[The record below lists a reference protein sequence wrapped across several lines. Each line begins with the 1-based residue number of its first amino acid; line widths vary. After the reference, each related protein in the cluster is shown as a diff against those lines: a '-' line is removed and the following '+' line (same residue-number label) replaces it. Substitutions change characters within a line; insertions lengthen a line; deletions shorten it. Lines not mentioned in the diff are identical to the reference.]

1 MPLAEYRRKRNFA
14 ETPEPV
20 GRVRRAGRS
29 PIFVVQK
36 HDASRLHFAF
46 SRQAPKPFAGLT
58 QKPPCE
64 DAHPLPEL
72 AAPELSRRVVVPA
85 GFRATP
91 LLTAQ
96 EEKQQRQQR
105 ADQQARGQGEI
116 EGKVAALDE
125 DVAGQAPE
133 PGDPPP
139 F

>member
-1 MPLAEYRRKRNFA
+1 MPPAFPRIPAPRAALAVGEFVLEVEARPGA
-14 ETPEPV
+14 EAPASPATPETTNP
-20 GRVRRAGRS
+20 
-29 PIFVVQK
+29 
-36 HDASRLHFAF
+36 
-46 SRQAPKPFAGLT
+46 PKPFAGLT

-64 DAHPLPEL
+64 GAHPLPEL

-139 F
+139 FQG